1 MRRSLIAACILA
13 ATCRVAFADVIAEC
27 NQVLP
32 SEVRVLA
39 CTKIIEGPSFGPN
52 EKAIA
57 YESRGKAHIDAGAL
71 RSALADFNEAVR
83 LRPDSGSAFAGRG
96 QAKFLAGNL
105 IDAIADYGEA
115 IRHSPGSADF
125 YVERGHVYIVAKKVD
140 AAIADLTEATI
151 KSSELSCVRRTWPGP
166 F

>member
-57 YESRGKAHIDAGAL
+57 YESRGKAHIDAGA
-71 RSALADFNEAVR
+71 FNQRWPILTKQSV
-83 LRPDSGSAFAGRG
+83 SGRTVAPLL
-96 QAKFLAGNL
+96 QA
-105 IDAIADYGEA
+105 E
-115 IRHSPGSADF
+115 
-125 YVERGHVYIVAKKVD
+125 
-140 AAIADLTEATI
+140 
-151 KSSELSCVRRTWPGP
+151 VRRN
-166 F
+166 FL